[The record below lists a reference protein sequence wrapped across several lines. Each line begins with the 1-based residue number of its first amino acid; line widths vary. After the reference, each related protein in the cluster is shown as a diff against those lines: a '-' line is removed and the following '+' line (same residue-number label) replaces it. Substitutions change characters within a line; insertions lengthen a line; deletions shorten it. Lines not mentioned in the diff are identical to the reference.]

1 VSELI
6 ALTREV
12 SSAIARCELTHLPRA
27 PVDVDVAR
35 AQHRAYEQCLAA
47 ARCTVVRLD
56 AGPEMADSVFIEDTG
71 IVFDEVAIV
80 TRPGAPSRRQET
92 PAVAHAL
99 ARYRLLQHIEAPAT
113 ADGGDVLVVGRKV
126 FVGCSG
132 RTNPAAIDQIR
143 QFLGP
148 LGYTVVGVGVS
159 GCLHLKSA
167 VTLVADDR
175 LLINR
180 DWLSIEPFS
189 AFDLIDVHP
198 DEPYGANAL
207 RVGGEVVY
215 AASFPRTRERLE
227 QSGLC
232 LRSVDVSEIAK
243 AEGALTC
250 CSLIFP
256 ARGSL

>member
-12 SSAIARCELTHLPRA
+12 SSAITRCELAHLPRV
-27 PVDVDVAR
+27 PIDVDVAR
-35 AQHRAYEQCLAA
+35 AQHRAYQQCLAEA
-47 ARCTVVRLD
+47 GCTVVRLE
-56 AGPEMADSVFIEDTG
+56 AGPEMADSVFVED
-71 IVFDEVAIV
+71 IAVVFDEVAIV

-92 PAVAHAL
+92 PAVAEAL
-99 ARYRLLQHIEAPAT
+99 ARYRMLRRIEAPAT
-113 ADGGDVLVVGRKV
+113 ADGGDVLVVDRNV
-126 FVGCSG
+126 FVGCSS
-132 RTNPAAIDQIR
+132 RTNAAAIDRMR

-148 LGYTVVGVGVS
+148 YGYTVMGVGVS
-159 GCLHLKSA
+159 GCMHLKSA
-167 VTLVADDR
+167 VTRVADDC

-180 DWLSIEPFS
+180 DWISIEPFS
-189 AFDLIDVHP
+189 TFDLIDVHP

-227 QSGLC
+227 QRGLC

-250 CSLIFP
+250 CSLVF
-256 ARGSL
+256 AA

>member
-1 VSELI
+1 M

-12 SSAIARCELTHLPRA
+12 SPAIARCELTHLPRA
-27 PVDVDVAR
+27 PVDVGVAR
-35 AQHRAYEQCLAA
+35 AQHRAYEQCLAEA
-47 ARCTVVRLD
+47 GCAVVRLG
-56 AGPEMADSVFIEDTG
+56 AGPEMADSVFVEDIA

-92 PAVAHAL
+92 PGVAEAL
-99 ARYRLLQHIEAPAT
+99 GRYRLLRQIEAPAT

-126 FVGCSG
+126 FVGCSS
-132 RTNPAAIDQIR
+132 RTNPAAIDQMR
-143 QFLGP
+143 QVLGP
-148 LGYTVVGVGVS
+148 YGYTVMGVDVS

-167 VTLVADDR
+167 VTRVADDR

-180 DWLSIEPFS
+180 EWISIEPFS
-189 AFDLIDVHP
+189 TFDLIDVHP

-215 AASFPRTRERLE
+215 AASFPRTRDRLE

-256 ARGSL
+256 VPGSG

>member
-1 VSELI
+1 MSELI

-12 SSAIARCELTHLPRA
+12 SSAITRCELTHHPRA
-27 PVDVDVAR
+27 PIDVDVAR
-35 AQHRAYEQCLAA
+35 AQHRAYQQCLAEA
-47 ARCTVVRLD
+47 GCTVLRLE
-56 AGPEMADSVFIEDTG
+56 AGPEMADSVFVED
-71 IVFDEVAIV
+71 IAVVFDEVAIV

-92 PAVAHAL
+92 PAVAEAL
-99 ARYRLLQHIEAPAT
+99 ARYRVLRLIEAPAT
-113 ADGGDVLVVGRKV
+113 ADGGDVLVVGRNV
-126 FVGCSG
+126 FVGCSS
-132 RTNPAAIDQIR
+132 RTNGAAIDQMR

-148 LGYTVVGVGVS
+148 YGYTVMGVGVS

-167 VTLVADDR
+167 VTRVADDC

-180 DWLSIEPFS
+180 DWISIEPFS
-189 AFDLIDVHP
+189 TFDFIDVHP

-227 QSGLC
+227 RSGLC

-250 CSLIFP
+250 CSLVF
-256 ARGSL
+256 AA